1 MTKSI
6 LSKIIVAK
14 KQNKKIVKVK
24 HKKYYNKLLDLLW
37 NEGFIFGYQIKI
49 YKKNFYFY
57 KIFLKHSNKNYC
69 LLKRL
74 TFFNRYV
81 KNKTL
86 NNLHIIEK
94 NYIFFLMNDKGFFS
108 QKDSL
113 FFNFGGFLF
122 AKL

>member
-1 MTKSI
+1 MSKSI

-49 YKKNFYFY
+49 YVKIFYGY
-57 KIFLKHSNKNYC
+57 RIFLKHSNKNYC

-74 TFFNRYV
+74 IYFNKSI

-86 NNLHIIEK
+86 TNLNIIEK
-94 NYIFFLMNDKGFFS
+94 NYVFFLINDKGFFS
-108 QKDSL
+108 QKKSL
-113 FFNFGGFLF
+113 FLNCGGFLF
-122 AKL
+122 VKL